1 VFEPLAC
8 RVRQSG
14 RGERERESVSGIM
27 SGEGGRDLGG
37 WRKSGDSD
45 RGGRGGEVLEVSDEV
60 ESSRVCREGK
70 VKH

>member
-1 VFEPLAC
+1 MEE
-8 RVRQSG
+8 G
-14 RGERERESVSGIM
+14 KERESVSGIM

-45 RGGRGGEVLEVSDEV
+45 RGEGRGGGGEVLEVSDEV